1 MGFTKWFSILVEEF
15 KIIMKVLIVDTVP
28 YNRAPYIKNYEKIC
42 QKLNIQYEIFVWNR
56 KQNGGL
62 CKKGRVF
69 EFREKC
75 DFGSGKLRKILPMY
89 HYRKALKKTL
99 LSGDF
104 THLILI
110 NTLAAVMLKKFIMTR
125 YKHKY
130 IMDIRDYT
138 YERLHFYKNVV
149 DQLIDKSAF
158 TTISSRG
165 FYKFIKKSPKI
176 VINHNISNYDCLEDV
191 DTFSK
196 NKKITIGFVGS
207 VRYEDENLKLIMA
220 LQNDSAFKLL
230 YCGEI
235 VKGCNLI
242 EITKDY
248 AVKNIE
254 FTGAYLNVEKKKIYK
269 KIDLINSL
277 YGNNS
282 LEVSTAV
289 PNRFYDCLIFKK
301 PILTSEGTYLS
312 KLIKK
317 YKLGLV
323 LDLEHDDIKN
333 KLLQYKKN
341 FSSDEFVAN
350 CNKTLNKIVKEQD
363 IYYNEIQKFLASKI

>member
-1 MGFTKWFSILVEEF
+1 
-15 KIIMKVLIVDTVP
+15 MKVLIIDTVP
-28 YNRAPYIKNYEKIC
+28 YNRAPYIQNYEKIC
-42 QKLNIQYEIFVWNR
+42 QKLNIQYELFVWNR

-62 CKKGRVF
+62 YKKGRVF

-89 HYRKALKKTL
+89 HYRRALKRTL
-99 LSGDF
+99 LSGKF

-110 NTLAAVMLKKFIMTR
+110 NTLAAVMLKDFIMDK
-125 YKHKY
+125 YKQRY

-138 YERLHFYKNVV
+138 YERLHFYRDIVN
-149 DQLIDKSAF
+149 QLIDKSAF

-176 VINHNISNYDCLEDV
+176 VINHNISNYDGLEDV

-196 NKKITIGFVGS
+196 SEKITIGFVGS
-207 VRYEDENLKLIMA
+207 VRYEDENLKLINA
-220 LQNDSAFKLL
+220 LQNDDAFKLL
-230 YCGEI
+230 YCGEM

-242 EITKDY
+242 EI
-248 AVKNIE
+248 VKNCAVRNVE
-254 FTGAYLNVEKKKIYK
+254 FTGAYLNAEKKKIYK
-269 KIDLINSL
+269 KMDLINSL
-277 YGNNS
+277 YGSNS
-282 LEVSTAV
+282 LEVSTAI

-312 KLIKK
+312 ELIKK

-323 LDLEHDDIKN
+323 LNLEHDDIRN
-333 KLLQYKKN
+333 KLLDYKKS
-341 FSSDEFVAN
+341 FRSDDFIAN
-350 CNKTLNKIVKEQD
+350 CNETLKEIIKEQD
-363 IYYNEIQKFLASKI
+363 IYYKEIQKFLIPGI